1 MYAMEIAG
9 LPLHPLIVHVVVV
22 FAPLA
27 GVGGILYAVLPR
39 WRWWLR
45 WPFLASAILAA
56 VAGLIAAQSGFSLEH
71 ARHLDQLPLVRTHA
85 HRGSIL
91 RWVLLAFLLP
101 TGLAVWM
108 LGGPSPV
115 VSGWG
120 AREGRTGGVAVGL
133 QVLLVASA
141 VFLLVWVVV
150 TGDSGAR
157 AVWHLN
163 TVPTPQ

>member
-1 MYAMEIAG
+1 MTFNG

-27 GVGGILYAVLPR
+27 GVGGILYAVRPA

-45 WPFLASAILAA
+45 WPFVASAVIAA
-56 VAGLIAAQSGFSLEH
+56 VAGVLAAQSGYSLEH
-71 ARHLDQLPLVRTHA
+71 ARQLQQLATVRTHQ

-91 RWVLLAFLLP
+91 RWLMLAFLVP
-101 TGLAVWM
+101 TGLAAAL
-108 LGGPSPV
+108 LGGESQV

-120 AREGRTGGVAVGL
+120 ARTGRTGVVAVAV
-133 QVLLVASA
+133 QVLLVVSA
-141 VFLLVWVVV
+141 IILLVWVFL

-157 AVWHLN
+157 AIWG
-163 TVPTPQ
+163 

>member
-1 MYAMEIAG
+1 MTFNG

-27 GVGGILYAVLPR
+27 GVAGIVYAVMPP

-45 WPFLASAILAA
+45 WPFVVSAVVAAGAGVLA
-56 VAGLIAAQSGFSLEH
+56 VQSGYSLEH
-71 ARHLDQLPLVRTHA
+71 ARNLQQLAAVRTHQ

-91 RWVLLAFLLP
+91 RWIMLAFLVP
-101 TGLAVWM
+101 TALAALM
-108 LGGPSPV
+108 LGGASPV

-120 AREGRTGGVAVGL
+120 SREGRTGVVAIGL
-133 QVLLVASA
+133 QALLVICSVILLIW
-141 VFLLVWVVV
+141 VFL

-157 AVWHLN
+157 AIWA
-163 TVPTPQ
+163 T